1 MKVSSFAKVGVVLG
15 AAAIA
20 ACTLT
25 APAQADISSGY
36 STLVGFGSD
45 TTQDVMNAIAADINT
60 AAGTNKLQSI
70 DATKAGAVLGTPET
84 VRVRSGQSVANGTP
98 RAAGSGE
105 GYNLLKFALGLT
117 SSGTAKDVAGNN
129 QTLTVANT
137 VGKIDFSRASSK
149 RGSNQN
155 ANGVIVNIPFAKD
168 AVTVAFNPT
177 SHLADVSSFAKGASG
192 DSAYS
197 LAADPVSLYK
207 VYHCSTQYL
216 YYING
221 VFKGAGTVA
230 NPALDTSA
238 DATAWKTAV
247 GSLEH
252 LVSYKIGATIPKSGS
267 GTRDFMA
274 SQLGATS
281 ASWEAD
287 NSCVYSTWDATGKVL
302 SKANGST
309 NIEEHDGT
317 VADAV
322 TDALAFYSIPMWVG
336 QSRPSISGATD
347 RRHGVMLGDIKDGS
361 TVYEPTTGSGDA
373 YATTANFPINRTVY
387 NVVSSKLADDP
398 NSNINEMFVGP
409 NSLVCSASNAIT
421 RMGFIE
427 LSHNASAGADQCG
440 STDSSLRYENAPTVA
455 DAATAPI
462 LCRQDEGDDLN
473 LVASVTVGSSNSN
486 QGGTVVVKQGK
497 TVVGTGTVPAGKTV
511 GTVPVALI
519 DNATALSFTFSPRLA
534 TIASKTLAP
543 VTNLTNIVDCTSVD
557 VASTSNGVIGT
568 QKSLSVFV
576 SSITAPAGT
585 LSLQDVSV
593 DNTGS
598 TVYTNITQ
606 LKLVAPAT
614 VPTATDG
621 VSVLTGAKLAT
632 LYYTPS
638 KHIQRIRAVFTPAV
652 AGVGSASASPV
663 KTVTSAFL
671 ATTMSVAKTSGF
683 TTVTGYYG
691 QVSRSA
697 SATQVLTFSFTTP
710 AGKVAPTGTVKV
722 YAAPATSST
731 TTSYT
736 STNVET
742 APVLV
747 GTATL
752 SGGTATLTLAPAAGD
767 VPATNVSSWIA
778 SVKGSTGTSYAT
790 LSFKFSGDDRYD
802 IKTLL
807 NQKIKIVA

>member
-398 NSNINEMFVGP
+398 TSNINEMFVGP
-409 NSLVCSASNAIT
+409 NSLVCSASAAIT

-427 LSHNASAGADQCG
+427 LSHDVSAGVDQCG
-440 STDSSLRYENAPTVA
+440 STASALRYENAPTVA
-455 DAATAPI
+455 DAATAPV
-462 LCRQDEGDDLN
+462 LCRQDEGDNFN
-473 LVASVTVGSSNSN
+473 LVASVTVGASNSN
-486 QGGTVVVKQGK
+486 QGGTVVAKQGK

-511 GTVPVALI
+511 GSVPVALI
-519 DNATALSFTFSPRLA
+519 DDATALSFTFTPRLA
-534 TIASKTLAP
+534 AISSKSLAS
-543 VTNLTNIVDCTSVD
+543 VTSLTSIVDCTSVD
-557 VASTSNGVIGT
+557 LYSTSNGVIGT
-568 QKSLSVFV
+568 QKSVNVFV

-585 LSLQDVSV
+585 LSLQDADS
-593 DNTGS
+593 GA
-598 TVYTNITQ
+598 NITQ

-614 VPTATDG
+614 VPTAVD
-621 VSVLTGAKLAT
+621 SVNVVTGGKLAT
-632 LYYTPS
+632 LYFTPTKKS
-638 KHIQRIRAVFTPAV
+638 QKIRAIFTPAV
-652 AGVGSASASPV
+652 AGVGSASVTPV
-663 KTVTSAFL
+663 KTITSAAL
-671 ATTMSVAKTSGF
+671 ATTMSVVKGTGF
-683 TTVTGYYG
+683 TTATGYYA
-691 QVSRSA
+691 QVSRGA
-697 SATQVLTFSFTTP
+697 AATQSLTFNFTTP
-710 AGKVAPTGTVKV
+710 AGKTSPTGTVKV
-722 YAAPATSST
+722 YAAAATSST

-736 STNVET
+736 STTVEN

-747 GTATL
+747 GTVTIV
-752 SGGTATLTLAPAAGD
+752 GGTGTLTLSPAAGATA
-767 VPATNVSSWIA
+767 ATNLSSWIS
-778 SVKGSTGTSYAT
+778 SVKGTTGTTYAT
-790 LSFKFSGDDRYD
+790 LSFKFSGDDRYNVV
-802 IKTLL
+802 TLL